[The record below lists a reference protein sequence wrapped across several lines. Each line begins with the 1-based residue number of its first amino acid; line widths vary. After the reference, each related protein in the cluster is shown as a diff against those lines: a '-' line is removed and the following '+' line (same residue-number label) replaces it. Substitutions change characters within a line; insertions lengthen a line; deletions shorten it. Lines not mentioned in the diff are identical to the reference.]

1 MMRAMTDDD
10 APARAASEAP
20 APGVPASAR
29 ANDRDVDG
37 NQDLTRDANRDVIDQ
52 ATGRAIDRA
61 LDRRDLFLG
70 GATLVAG
77 AALAACGTREE
88 PRPAAAPPRPS
99 PNAEA
104 MAKLEAKAK
113 EVTAATESLPGAEL
127 AELTFADLQARMAAG
142 TDTARSLV
150 AKYRQ
155 RIEALDQ
162 KGPMLRSVLELNPDA
177 DAIADQLDAERKA
190 GKVRGPLHG
199 IPILVKDNIDTGDKM
214 TTTAGSLALEGSRAE
229 KDAFVVARL
238 REAGAIILGKT
249 NLSEWANFRGKAS
262 LSGWSGRG
270 GQCRNPYALDRS
282 PSGSSSGS
290 AVAVAASLC
299 AAAIGSETDGSIV
312 SPSSCNGLVGVKPT
326 LGLVSRAGVIP
337 LAASQD
343 TLGPMART
351 VTDAAKLLGVIAGAD
366 PSDPATTTADKARPT
381 AAEDYTKYL
390 DPKALAGVRL
400 GVPRKGF
407 FGIAWAV
414 DALMRGALADLK
426 AAGAVLVDPAEL
438 VAPPELGDAE
448 TEVLLFEL
456 KEYLNKYLAGR
467 KADAKVHSLA
477 EAIAFNRANAAR
489 ELALFGQESF
499 EQADTK
505 PGLTDDAY
513 RKARARCLQ
522 ITRTMLLDKVMA
534 EHKLDAFVAA
544 TNGPAWLIDPVNGD
558 SGSGVSCS
566 TLPAVS
572 GYPHVTVPAGQVRG
586 LPVGLSF
593 FGRPYTE
600 GKLLGYAFAYEQ
612 VTSHRRPPRFL
623 PTVELT

>member
-1 MMRAMTDDD
+1 MMPAMIDDD
-10 APARAASEAP
+10 PDATGQDPTLRASET
-20 APGVPASAR
+20 PG
-29 ANDRDVDG
+29 
-37 NQDLTRDANRDVIDQ
+37 
-52 ATGRAIDRA
+52 DRA
-61 LDRRDLFLG
+61 SDRTSDRTLDRRDLFVG

-88 PRPAAAPPRPS
+88 PKPTPKPAAPPPKPS
-99 PNAEA
+99 PNAKA
-104 MAKLEAKAK
+104 MAEVEAKAK
-113 EVTAATESLPGAEL
+113 ANTAVTESLPAPEL
-127 AELTFADLQARMAAG
+127 ADLTFADLQARMAGG
-142 TDTARSLV
+142 TDTAKSLV

-155 RIEALDQ
+155 RIEALDR

-177 DAIADQLDAERKA
+177 DSIADQLDAERKA
-190 GKVRGPLHG
+190 GKLRGPLHG

-238 REAGAIILGKT
+238 RAAGAIILGKA

-290 AVAVAASLC
+290 GVATAASLC

-312 SPSSCNGLVGVKPT
+312 SPSSCNSLVGVKPT
-326 LGLVSRAGVIP
+326 IGLVSRAGVIP
-337 LAASQD
+337 LSASQD

-351 VTDAAKLLGVIAGAD
+351 VTDAAQLLTVIAGPDPAD
-366 PSDPATTTADKARPT
+366 PVTITPDKARPA

-390 DPKALAGVRL
+390 DPKALAGARL
-400 GVPRKGF
+400 GVPVKGF
-407 FGIAWAV
+407 FGISRGV
-414 DALMRGALADLK
+414 DALMRGAFGDLK
-426 AAGAVLVDPAEL
+426 DAGAVLIEPAEL
-438 VAPPELGDAE
+438 VAPPELDGAE

-456 KEYLNKYLAGR
+456 KAYLDKYLAGR
-467 KADAKVHSLA
+467 DASAHVHSLA
-477 EAIAFNRANAAR
+477 EAIAFNTQNRGA
-489 ELALFGQESF
+489 ELALFGQEHF
-499 EQADTK
+499 EDADKK
-505 PGLTDDAY
+505 PGLTDKAY
-513 RKARARCLQ
+513 RDARARCLQ
-522 ITRTMLLDKVMA
+522 ITRTLLLDKVMA
-534 EHKLDAFVAA
+534 DNKLDAFVAA

-572 GYPHVTVPAGQVRG
+572 GYPHVTVPAGYLHG

-593 FGRPYTE
+593 FGKPYTE
-600 GKLLGYAFAYEQ
+600 GKLIGYAFAYEAK
-612 VTSHRRPPRFL
+612 TKHRVPPRFL
-623 PTVELT
+623 PSVEMA

>member
-1 MMRAMTDDD
+1 MMPGMTDDED
-10 APARAASEAP
+10 LACDP
-20 APGVPASAR
+20 SAHR
-29 ANDRDVDG
+29 
-37 NQDLTRDANRDVIDQ
+37 TPSP
-52 ATGRAIDRA
+52 ATGERA
-61 LDRRDLFLG
+61 LDRRELFLG

-77 AALAACGTREE
+77 TALAACGTRDE
-88 PRPAAAPPRPS
+88 PRPAPTPGSAGAPAAAGPG
-99 PNAEA
+99 PNAAAIAGVET
-104 MAKLEAKAK
+104 KAPGVAA
-113 EVTAATESLPGAEL
+113 VTGSLPAPEL

-162 KGPMLRSVLELNPDA
+162 KGPMLRSVLELNPEA

-199 IPILVKDNIDTGDKM
+199 IPILVKDNVDTGDKM
-214 TTTAGSLALEGSRAE
+214 TTTAGSLALEGSHAE

-238 REAGAIILGKT
+238 RTAGAIILGKA

-262 LSGWSGRG
+262 SSGWSGRG

-290 AVAVAASLC
+290 GAAAAASLC

-326 LGLVSRAGVIP
+326 VGLVSRAGVVP
-337 LAASQD
+337 LSASQD
-343 TLGPMART
+343 TLGPMTRT
-351 VTDAAKLLGVIAGAD
+351 VTDAAKLLTVIAGPD
-366 PSDPATTTADKARPT
+366 PDDPATTAPDKARPT
-381 AAEDYTKYL
+381 APEDYTKYL
-390 DPKALAGVRL
+390 DAKALHGVRL

-426 AAGAVLVDPAEL
+426 SAGAELVDPAEL
-438 VAPPELGDAE
+438 VAPPELGEAE

-456 KEYLNKYLAGR
+456 KAYLNKYLAGR
-467 KADAKVHSLA
+467 ASDAHVHSLA
-477 EAIAFNRANAAR
+477 EAIAFNKQNAPR
-489 ELALFGQESF
+489 ELAIFGQEYF
-499 EQADTK
+499 EQAEAK
-505 PGLTDDAY
+505 PGLTDKAY
-513 RKARARCLQ
+513 LAARARCVQ
-522 ITRTMLLDKVMA
+522 ITRTQLLDKVMA

-593 FGRPYTE
+593 FGKPYTE

-612 VTSHRRPPRFL
+612 ATSHRRPPRLL
-623 PTVELT
+623 PSVELT